1 MRVSGSG
8 VHWCADMDGDE
19 CKEREKNWGAGGEHV
34 RVCGSVACGRR
45 LM

>member
-19 CKEREKNWGAGGEHV
+19 CKERERKTGARVVNMYVRADLLHV
-34 RVCGSVACGRR
+34 DAD
-45 LM
+45 